1 MGRHIARVFN
11 KGVLRTMNE
20 HCEYECVDY
29 EKHQKE
35 TMLFPNRDEL
45 IFIGAISYAIILN
58 SYKKKYEE
66 EMEDD

>member
-1 MGRHIARVFN
+1 
-11 KGVLRTMNE
+11 MNE
-20 HCEYECVDY
+20 HEYYECIDY

-66 EMEDD
+66 EMEGDRE